1 MATSGT
7 YTFGSSVT
15 KQQLIKF
22 ALIEAGVI
30 TDFQSI
36 DGGMWAYM
44 HNRLNLMIKSL
55 KTKGLHLWTLKDV
68 TLLLEKDKTTYTL
81 GGASSDRWS
90 ETIVRSVMTTARI
103 ATNTSLAAVTTGMT
117 ASDVIGV
124 ELDTGDMHWTT
135 ISSVT
140 DAANLV
146 LAVALPSAVSASNV
160 IYAYTSLAPKV
171 TRIQEAYLISK
182 SSETSNTPIEIVPR
196 SDYQRLSN
204 KQTSSSPV
212 EIYYRPD
219 VLFSELKVW
228 PRSDNNIARIVMS
241 VEYPFDDMTALT
253 DTLSFPDWWHE
264 SIYLKLSHLAS
275 MGYNATDEKIQQL
288 ETASDRAIFDAENFD
303 VETTYIQI
311 EPNVPW

>member
-1 MATSGT
+1 MATSGK

-36 DGGMWAYM
+36 DGGMWSYM

-103 ATNTSLAAVTTGMT
+103 ATNTSLAAVTTGM
-117 ASDVIGV
+117 AAKDVIGV

-135 ISSVT
+135 IASVT
-140 DAANLV
+140 NAANLV
-146 LAVALPSAVSASNV
+146 L
-160 IYAYTSLAPKV
+160 
-171 TRIQEAYLISK
+171 
-182 SSETSNTPIEIVPR
+182 SNTPIEIVPR